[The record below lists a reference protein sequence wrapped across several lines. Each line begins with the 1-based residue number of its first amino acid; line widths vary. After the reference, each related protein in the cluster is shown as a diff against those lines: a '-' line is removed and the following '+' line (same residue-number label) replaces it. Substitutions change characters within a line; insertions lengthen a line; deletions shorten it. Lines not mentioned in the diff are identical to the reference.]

1 MAEEIKKDEP
11 VQEEIQHLLILHYR
25 GRLIMF
31 TNKKG
36 CTVYEKA
43 LKNRENTY
51 IRNGT
56 GAVYWE
62 NSFGEKSGKDRTPE
76 NFALV
81 IIPEKS
87 ADYLPKADDR
97 IVPEIIADE
106 RPPATA
112 MTIVKVRDFR
122 CVSANLSHIEVTAE

>member
-1 MAEEIKKDEP
+1 
-11 VQEEIQHLLILHYR
+11 
-25 GRLIMF
+25 MF

-36 CTVYEKA
+36 CTVYEKT

-51 IRNGT
+51 IRHEV

-62 NSFGEKSGKDRTPE
+62 DSFGEKSGKDRVPE
-76 NFALV
+76 NSALV

-87 ADYLPKADDR
+87 ADYLPKSDDK
-97 IVPEIIADE
+97 IVPEIISDE
-106 RPPATA
+106 RPPTSV

-122 CVSANLSHIEVTAE
+122 YVSANSSHIEVTAE